1 VCGAIYIDWDFPGR
15 HHSSLVRL
23 ENATFN
29 KLCPPYT
36 FNNAYH
42 IFASPTK
49 KSVLCMGY
57 HPPTKK
63 QCNLYGFKKRM
74 CISAYMN
81 KCSQEIVAECMRP
94 ILLYTLYYSSILT
107 AVKTVLSNWC
117 DFTKGPVGGDVANV
131 LYSCSFF

>member
-1 VCGAIYIDWDFPGR
+1 MGFLGTCVCQFSSWYNRVCGAIYIDWDFPGR

-49 KSVLCMGY
+49 KSALCMGY

-63 QCNLYGFKKRM
+63 QCNLYGFKKKNVYI
-74 CISAYMN
+74 C
-81 KCSQEIVAECMRP
+81 
-94 ILLYTLYYSSILT
+94 LYEQM
-107 AVKTVLSNWC
+107 
-117 DFTKGPVGGDVANV
+117 FPGD
-131 LYSCSFF
+131 CG